1 MPLCLLLLVMLL
13 LGVELLLCI
22 VCICWRIVG
31 DLGCVAIILGFCC
44 CVGFTGGGLVGY
56 IVIGDGSILVMVYFV
71 GGVLNHL

>member
-1 MPLCLLLLVMLL
+1 MSLCLLLLVMLL

-31 DLGCVAIILGFCC
+31 DLGCVAIILVF
-44 CVGFTGGGLVGY
+44 VVVLVSLVVGY

>member
-1 MPLCLLLLVMLL
+1 MLPLCLLLLVMLL

-31 DLGCVAIILGFCC
+31 DLGCVAIILVF
-44 CVGFTGGGLVGY
+44 VVVLVSLVVGY